1 VPRDHLSIGEV
12 LGLLKEDFPDISISK
27 IRFLESKGLLDP
39 ERTPSGYRKF
49 YDNDVKRLRWILTQ
63 QRDNFLPLKVIKDRL
78 ESGDPDGVRSPPVQ
92 FRDGGGSDDGG
103 RDEEPQVH
111 ATAAAIEP
119 SPEEVTP
126 GALDEAASSI
136 SMSADELASAAG
148 LSEDDL
154 RALEHLGIVQGRAVG
169 PAVLYDEN
177 ALAIARHAAACLRL
191 GLEIRH
197 LKVYLL
203 AAQRES
209 GFVEQVVTP
218 LLTRQDPAARREA
231 RKQANALLELGDSL
245 RGALLRQEV
254 RSFLGPG

>member
-49 YDNDVKRLRWILTQ
+49 YDDDVERLRWILTQ
-63 QRDNFLPLKVIKDRL
+63 QRDNFLPLKIIKERL
-78 ESGDPDGVRSPPVQ
+78 QTGDLDGVHSPRLQ
-92 FRDGGGSDDGG
+92 ALDGG
-103 RDEEPQVH
+103 
-111 ATAAAIEP
+111 ATDPVETLAPEVAESP
-119 SPEEVTP
+119 SPDQP
-126 GALDEAASSI
+126 LDEAASSV

-148 LSEDDL
+148 LSHEDME
-154 RALEHLGIVQGRAVG
+154 ALEHLGLIQGRAVG

-177 ALAIARHAAACLRL
+177 ALTIARNAASCLRL
-191 GLEIRH
+191 GLETRH

-209 GFVEQVVTP
+209 TFVEQVVTP
-218 LLTRQDPAARREA
+218 LLTRQDPAARRQA
-231 RKQANALLELGDSL
+231 RKQANDLLQLGDSL
-245 RGALLRQEV
+245 RSALLRQEV
-254 RSFLGPG
+254 RSFLGPS